1 MIVWYARSLPE
12 YIEMIGYISGKQGDG
27 SRKYPLWFRGN
38 EQTDVYY
45 YLDPGIYRD
54 FYTKK
59 EKNQFADSNNY
70 GTLWLK
76 EEYRFQH
83 FVARNY
89 DKVSA
94 MPESYIEWQEV
105 MQHYFSK
112 TRLMDWSESAIV
124 ALSFALEAYINPM
137 EDHEVSYKRRHNSP
151 VVWVLNPVKLNRK
164 VYECFKGKD
173 GIDLVKNAV
182 NGIRKYNAYEICHM
196 LKEHEELYFLLDNNV
211 NGGVNGLVSLSGL
224 EALRKSKGGN
234 LNEALEVGNLNPFF
248 FLLLKYYSEGVKVD
262 IGKLPPLAIIHPQH
276 STRIHE
282 QKGAFTI
289 FPYYRDNTD
298 EYLKGKISPYA
309 MEYMN
314 CQDCLEEIILA
325 DAWSIADE
333 LRDIGVRRS
342 HLYPEMENVT
352 KDFENRRC

>member
-1 MIVWYARSLPE
+1 MSIWYAKSLHE
-12 YIEMIGYISGKQGDG
+12 YIEMIRYISDRQGNVK
-27 SRKYPLWFRGN
+27 RKFPLWFRGH

-59 EKNQFADSNNY
+59 ENNLFADNKDY

-112 TRLMDWSESAIV
+112 TRLMDWSESAVV
-124 ALSFALEAYINPM
+124 ALSFALEAYIHPV
-137 EDHEVSYKRRHNSP
+137 EDHEVRYKRRHNSP
-151 VVWVLNPVKLNRK
+151 VVWVLNPVKLNRI
-164 VYECFKGKD
+164 VYERFREDTGLIEAAVKGIKRYTSD
-173 GIDLVKNAV
+173 
-182 NGIRKYNAYEICHM
+182 EIHNM
-196 LKEHEELYFLLDNNV
+196 LQEHEEFYFSLDDEV

-234 LNEALEVGNLNPFF
+234 LQEALEVGNMNPFF
-248 FLLLKYYSEGVKVD
+248 FLLLKYYSEGLGVEVK
-262 IGKLPPLAIIHPQH
+262 KLPPLAIIHPQH

-289 FPYYRDNTD
+289 FPYYSDAGSSDLGN
-298 EYLKGKISPYA
+298 GISPYA
-309 MEYMN
+309 MEYMPL
-314 CQDCLEEIILA
+314 CKECLEEIVLV
-325 DAWSIADE
+325 DAWKIAEE
-333 LRDIGVRRS
+333 LKDIGVRRS

-352 KDFENRRC
+352 KDFENARY

>member
-1 MIVWYARSLPE
+1 MSVWYAKSLHE
-12 YIEMIGYISGKQGDG
+12 YIEMIGYISARQGNQK
-27 SRKYPLWFRGN
+27 RKFPLWFRGN

-54 FYTKK
+54 FYTVK
-59 EKNQFADSNNY
+59 EKNEIAGSKDY

-94 MPESYIEWQEV
+94 IPESYIEWQEI

-124 ALSFALEAYINPM
+124 ALSFALEAYINPV
-137 EDHEVSYKRRHNSP
+137 EDHEVRYKRRHNSP
-151 VVWVLNPVKLNRK
+151 VVWVLNPVKLNRI
-164 VYECFKGKD
+164 VYNCFKD
-173 GIDLVKNAV
+173 DMDLVKAAV
-182 NGIRKYNAYEICHM
+182 KGKSKYTPDAIHDM
-196 LKEHEELYFLLDNNV
+196 LQKHEELYFSLDDKV

-234 LNEALEVGNLNPFF
+234 LQEALEAGNMNPFF
-248 FLLLKYYSEGVKVD
+248 YLLLKYYSEGLGVEVE
-262 IGKLPPLAIIHPQH
+262 KLPPLAIIHPQH
-276 STRIHE
+276 SARIHE

-289 FPYYRDNTD
+289 FPYYCDD
-298 EYLKGKISPYA
+298 GSGFPGKGISPYA
-309 MEYMN
+309 MEYMPL
-314 CQDCLEEIILA
+314 CRDCLEEIILA
-325 DAWSIADE
+325 DAWNIAEE
-333 LRDIGVRRS
+333 LKDIGVRRS

-352 KDFENRRC
+352 KDFENVRY